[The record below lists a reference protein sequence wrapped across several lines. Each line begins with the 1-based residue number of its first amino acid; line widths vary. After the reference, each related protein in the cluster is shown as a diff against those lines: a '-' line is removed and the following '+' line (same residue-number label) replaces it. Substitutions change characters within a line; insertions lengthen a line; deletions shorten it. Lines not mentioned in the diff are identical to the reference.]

1 VGSNP
6 KEKETTMLRYGVYA
20 AEVVES
26 QAIPGSFSVG
36 RLNRCVAEAGS
47 ERRARKLAEKIGLNN
62 LTDKECAVVADRF
75 ESKGDLV
82 FTVGKR
88 V

>member
-1 VGSNP
+1 
-6 KEKETTMLRYGVYA
+6 MLGYGIYA

-26 QAIPGSFSVG
+26 EATPGYFSVG

-47 ERRARKLAEKIGLNN
+47 ERKARKLAEHIGLNN

-75 ESKGDLV
+75 DSLGDLV

>member
-1 VGSNP
+1 
-6 KEKETTMLRYGVYA
+6 MLRYGIYA

-26 QAIPGSFSVG
+26 QVTPGFFSVG
-36 RLNRCVAEAGS
+36 RLNRCVGEAGS

-62 LTDKECAVVADRF
+62 LTTEECAVVADRF
-75 ESKGDLV
+75 ESKGDLI

-88 V
+88 I